1 MAKPG
6 QRLDITVSAIGKA
19 KSLRGGTLV
28 LAPLYG
34 ADGQIRRITRPVPTS
49 VTVAVNNVAATGWSL
64 NAGGIIEFQ
73 TAPDMGAVIT
83 AGFRFD
89 VPVRFATDRLD
100 FARATFGAGD
110 MPTIALVEIREAT

>member
-1 MAKPG
+1 
-6 QRLDITVSAIGKA
+6 
-19 KSLRGGTLV
+19 
-28 LAPLYG
+28 
-34 ADGQIRRITRPVPTS
+34 
-49 VTVAVNNVAATGWSL
+49 
-64 NAGGIIEFQ
+64 
-73 TAPDMGAVIT
+73 MGAIVT